1 MPLLN
6 REELIEQAYF
16 FQAFRERIEE
26 GFPAQAILNDI
37 REELLATTR
46 LPMAIDFLRGELTH
60 QGSISLG
67 MRKLAH
73 YFTPF
78 QTFVM
83 SKSEEDSTRFDQL
96 IALLLLEREAEYR
109 SQSPT
114 PAGLFVFQFE
124 SLARNRLG
132 YDQGMQAIA
141 DDPFYPESW
150 KAWIKKT
157 RFALGTVDFANLV
170 YLSSAAA
177 TIDRDRRKGMTDG
190 PRHSSSSPPIDPTEQ
205 HEPDAGLASEAVP
218 LFGSQE
224 GRIAK
229 ANRGK
234 DPLYLF
240 AALQRQLNYPKVP
253 RPKRASERQL
263 PPEAEAR
270 LQRLEQRMQIIE
282 ADASGKLDLT
292 PFFKK
297 PLPEDEV

>member
-1 MPLLN
+1 MPQLN

-26 GFPAQAILNDI
+26 GFPSQAILQDI

-67 MRKLAH
+67 MQKLAH

-109 SQSPT
+109 SQSAT
-114 PAGLFVFQFE
+114 PAGLFIFQFE

-132 YDQGMQAIA
+132 YDKGMEAIA
-141 DDPFYPESW
+141 DDPFYPAPW
-150 KAWIKKT
+150 RAWIKKI
-157 RFALGTVDFANLV
+157 RFSLGTVDFANLV
-170 YLSSAAA
+170 YLNSATA
-177 TIDRDRRKGMTDG
+177 TIDRDRKKGISTG
-190 PRHSSSSPPIDPTEQ
+190 PRGAGSSSLVDSTEQ
-205 HEPDAGLASEAVP
+205 FEPDTGTPDESAP
-218 LFGSQE
+218 LFGLQE

-270 LQRLEQRMQIIE
+270 LQRLEQRIQIIE

-297 PLPEDEV
+297 PLPEDE